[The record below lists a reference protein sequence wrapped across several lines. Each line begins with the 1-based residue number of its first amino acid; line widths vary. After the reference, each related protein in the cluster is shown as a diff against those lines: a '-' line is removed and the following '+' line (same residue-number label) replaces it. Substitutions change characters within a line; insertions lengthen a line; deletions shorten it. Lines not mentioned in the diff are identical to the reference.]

1 MERSDSVS
9 MRLVG
14 IGLLEIVKGAGNGRD
29 AGEENDEIH
38 DNLLLGKKEPR
49 ADMLPLLPVFSQFS
63 PA

>member
-1 MERSDSVS
+1 